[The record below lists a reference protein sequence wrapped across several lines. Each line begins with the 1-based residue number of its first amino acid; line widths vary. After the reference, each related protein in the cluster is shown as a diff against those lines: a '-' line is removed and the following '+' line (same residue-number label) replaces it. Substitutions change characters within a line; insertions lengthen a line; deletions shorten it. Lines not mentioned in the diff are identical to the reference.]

1 MGFSIVCNGCRAL
14 GPPVLC
20 PGVTSS
26 FAGSSS
32 LLIAVRIWFQKRA
45 GGKPQAPGGIAVFS
59 IKPTFSQERWSQ
71 EWGGLVQVF
80 VFVNFPYWQHLLT
93 SLLIRHYA
101 DGKWLWSCMN
111 PSSHSRCPGFINKV
125 LLKCS
130 NANGKWL
137 WVRGHEG
144 V

>member
-45 GGKPQAPGGIAVFS
+45 GGNPQVLGKDHKNENENEHS
-59 IKPTFSQERWSQ
+59 E
-71 EWGGLVQVF
+71 LVKANKNRNRNMVT
-80 VFVNFPYWQHLLT
+80 N
-93 SLLIRHYA
+93 I
-101 DGKWLWSCMN
+101 DG
-111 PSSHSRCPGFINKV
+111 
-125 LLKCS
+125 
-130 NANGKWL
+130 
-137 WVRGHEG
+137 
-144 V
+144 